1 MKVLFLVVVLISFAY
16 IAVTSVLQAI
26 KNFDEDVGL

>member
-1 MKVLFLVVVLISFAY
+1 MKVLFILAVLVGFTY